1 MPVMEVRQ
9 YVHPDILL
17 RIWNHAHDHAD
28 PAAVDQLH
36 DPTNLRHTL
45 DVDGLDPAQVD
56 QDTKARLHFGQHGLD
71 VFPAAL
77 QLVRADP
84 LHVTAIEQLLRF
96 VRHDQKHERHLEL
109 PIRRSTRTLFSSIIS
124 ARVINEIEVLVGLL
138 FAVAALA
145 LLARKL
151 RLSDPI
157 LFVIGGLL
165 LGFVPGLPVMQLD
178 PQLVFLFFLPPLL
191 FPAAL
196 FTSWRDFRANLRPI
210 SLLAVGLVLFTTTV
224 VGWLAH
230 VFIEDLPLAAGF
242 VLGAIVSP
250 PDAIAA
256 TAIAKRLRIP
266 RRIVT
271 VLEGESLVNDATAL
285 VAYRFAV
292 MAVVTGSFS
301 LAQAG
306 GQFLI
311 VGLGGV
317 LMGLVVGWLAGWVH
331 KQVDDA
337 PIEITVSILT
347 PFAAYLPAERL
358 GVSGVLA
365 VVTAGLYL
373 GWRTP
378 EITSSRTRLQAE
390 LVWEMIVFLLNGFIF
405 ILIGLQLPEVLGRL
419 SGRSIPQLVG
429 YATLISVAVILIR
442 ILWVFP
448 ASYLP
453 RLLFKKLRA
462 RDPYPAW
469 QHITIVAWTG
479 LRGVV
484 SLAAALALPLTLENG
499 AFFPGRD
506 LILFLTFIVI
516 LVTLVA
522 QGLSL
527 PAIIRWLGVED
538 DGTAE
543 REERAARLMA
553 NQAALAQLD
562 ELARAGP
569 SEKDALSRLRR
580 EYEDRIRQL
589 KIRESDE
596 PNTPGL
602 LFSTEYER
610 LSHETLQWERRTVLQ
625 LRNELVISDDMMRR
639 IQRDIDLAE
648 ARLRHQ

>member
-1 MPVMEVRQ
+1 
-9 YVHPDILL
+9 
-17 RIWNHAHDHAD
+17 
-28 PAAVDQLH
+28 
-36 DPTNLRHTL
+36 
-45 DVDGLDPAQVD
+45 
-56 QDTKARLHFGQHGLD
+56 
-71 VFPAAL
+71 
-77 QLVRADP
+77 
-84 LHVTAIEQLLRF
+84 
-96 VRHDQKHERHLEL
+96 
-109 PIRRSTRTLFSSIIS
+109 
-124 ARVINEIEVLVGLL
+124 VINEIEVLVGLL

-230 VFIEDLPLAAGF
+230 YFIEDLPLAAGF

-317 LMGLVVGWLAGWVH
+317 LMGLVVGWLAGWFH

-378 EITSSRTRLQAE
+378 EITSSRTRLQAGP
-390 LVWEMIVFLLNGFIF
+390 VWEMIVFLLNGFIF

-543 REERAARLMA
+543 REERAARLKA

-625 LRNELVISDDMMRR
+625 LRNELVISDDVMRR